1 MSKLVDDHDS
11 KSCGLT
17 AMRVRLPP
25 RAPNIMS
32 LNKNNLS
39 YIIGLAIGDG
49 NLSNPNGRAVRL
61 RITCDLK
68 YKNLIKR
75 ICSAI
80 KILLPKNR
88 VSLIKRSR
96 TFCDISCYSNKWENW
111 LGWKAKEGPKYKQK
125 VSIPN
130 WIKENKNYS
139 IYCLR
144 GLLET
149 DGSIYTD
156 RGYKMVNFVTIIPR
170 LASDVIKII
179 KKIGFSPHIYKIA
192 TITKTRY
199 NIRLSKNTDNFLKT
213 INFIKN

>member
-1 MSKLVDDHDS
+1 MVDDHDS
-11 KSCGLT
+11 KSCDRKV
-17 AMRVRLPP
+17 MRVQVPP

-32 LNKNNLS
+32 LNKRNLS
-39 YIIGLAIGDG
+39 YIIGLALGDG

-68 YKNLIKR
+68 YMNLIKR
-75 ICSAI
+75 IRSAI
-80 KILLPKNR
+80 QILLPKNK
-88 VSLIKRSR
+88 VSLIKRSK
-96 TFCDISCYSNKWENW
+96 TFCDVSCYSNKWEDW
-111 LGWKAKEGPKYKQK
+111 LGWKAKKGSKYKQK

-130 WIKENKNYS
+130 WVKENKNYS
-139 IYCLR
+139 IYCLK

-156 RGYKMVNFVTIIPR
+156 RGYKMVNFVTIIPG
-170 LASDVIKII
+170 LANDVIEII
-179 KKIGFSPHIYKIA
+179 KKIGFSAHIYKIA

-199 NIRLSKNTDNFLKT
+199 NIRLSKNIDNFLKI